1 MRKLIVVPTYNEKKN
16 INELLSRIFYVQKD
30 VDVLIVDDNSPD
42 GTGKLVDKF
51 IQDKVFGDSLFVLHR
66 SCKLGLGTA
75 YIEGFT
81 WGMEKGYDV
90 FLSMDADMSHNPKYL
105 PQIFSAMQE
114 NDLVIGSRYIKGGGV
129 RDWPLLRRLISLGG
143 NIYSQ
148 MVLMS
153 NVRDLT
159 GGFNCY
165 HRRFLEKIN
174 LKSIMSKG
182 YCFQIEM
189 KFRHVLLGCNIKE
202 IPIIFSDRKMGISKM
217 SGSIFKEAVFGVI
230 NLSLKRNEIKAKM
243 KV

>member
-129 RDWPLLRRLISLGG
+129 RDWPLLRRLLSLGG

-217 SGSIFKEAVFGVI
+217 SGSIFKEAVLGVI